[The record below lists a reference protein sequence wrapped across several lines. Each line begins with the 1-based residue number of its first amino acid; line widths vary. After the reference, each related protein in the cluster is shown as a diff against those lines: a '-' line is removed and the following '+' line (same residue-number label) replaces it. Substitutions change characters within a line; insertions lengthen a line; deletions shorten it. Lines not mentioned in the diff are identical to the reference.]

1 MFTTEQFD
9 ISEKNVVEIQKI
21 LSHTRRA
28 CEHYDLIDDGDVIAV
43 GISGGK
49 DSLALLLALDEMRR
63 FYPKKYEL
71 IGVTVDIG
79 APGMDFSEVAK
90 LCEKRGIKYHIEKTQ
105 IYEVVFDVRKE
116 SNPCSLCSK
125 MRRGVLHE
133 AAKACGA
140 NKIALGH
147 HNDDVVETFMLNLF
161 YEGRVG
167 CFQPKTYLS
176 RTDVTVIRPFVY
188 LEEKEIKSFCRK
200 VPLPVVE
207 STCPADKD
215 SKRADMKELL
225 YKLDKENRGLRT
237 RIFGAV
243 CRGEIDGF
251 KEIKGR

>member
-1 MFTTEQFD
+1 M
-9 ISEKNVVEIQKI
+9 VEIQKI
-21 LSHTRRA
+21 LSQVRRA
-28 CEHYDLIDDGDVIAV
+28 CEHYDLIDEGDVIAV

-49 DSLALLLALDEMRR
+49 DSLALLLAMDEMRR
-63 FYPKKYEL
+63 FYPKKYE
-71 IGVTVDIG
+71 IIAVTVDIG
-79 APGMDFSEVAK
+79 LPDMDFSGVAR
-90 LCEKRGIKYHIEKTQ
+90 LCEERGIKYYVEKTQ
-105 IYEVVFDVRKE
+105 IYDVVFNARKE

-133 AAKACGA
+133 AAKKLGA

-161 YEGRVG
+161 YEGRLG

-200 VPLPVVE
+200 VSLPVVE

-237 RIFGAV
+237 RLFGAI

-251 KEIKGR
+251 KEIREIRGNQDEKQ